1 MVLLTS
7 LLINAFIVATVV
19 VVVVVVADSTAIAL
33 ENGYEL
39 SSSLSSSSNLVA
51 VDSRMRK
58 WRPINRRFEPWSN
71 FNVVFAWTQFV
82 ISNVDSTVKRV

>member
-19 VVVVVVADSTAIAL
+19 VVVVVADSTAIAL
-33 ENGYEL
+33 EIGSEL

>member
-1 MVLLTS
+1 LVLLTS

-19 VVVVVVADSTAIAL
+19 VVVVVADSTAIAL
-33 ENGYEL
+33 EIGSEL

>member
-19 VVVVVVADSTAIAL
+19 VVVVVADSTAIAL
-33 ENGYEL
+33 EIGSEL
-39 SSSLSSSSNLVA
+39 ASFLSSSSNLVA